1 MPNGSFIA
9 PLRPEDFGGLVHM
22 TKTHKAAYPVDKDV
36 LNSAALA
43 MAYRN
48 NGTYFLPQAYPE
60 GCPQHPSYAQGHASI
75 AGACAT
81 ILKAAF
87 DGDVPFSALT
97 SGGIV
102 TAREDGLSLV
112 PYTGSD
118 ASQITIN
125 GEINKL
131 ASNIGLGRNF
141 AGIHWRSD
149 YTAGLI
155 LGEAV
160 AISIL
165 RDQRDVY
172 AGEDFAGFTITKF
185 DGTTIAV

>member
-1 MPNGSFIA
+1 
-9 PLRPEDFGGLVHM
+9 
-22 TKTHKAAYPVDKDV
+22 
-36 LNSAALA
+36 

-48 NGTYFLPQAYPE
+48 NGTYFLAQAYPE

-87 DGDVPFSALT
+87 DGSAPFSVLT
-97 SGGIV
+97 NGKLV
-102 TAREDGLSLV
+102 TASGDGLSLV

-118 ASQITIN
+118 ASQITVN

-131 ASNIGLGRNF
+131 ASNIGLGRDF

-149 YTAGLI
+149 YRAGLM

-165 RDQRDVY
+165 RDQSNLY
-172 AGEDFAGFTITKF
+172 AGEQFAGFTITKF
-185 DGTTIAV
+185 DGTTTTI